1 MNAVRAEW
9 YRLWRRRSPWGLLM
23 ASVAC
28 VFGYYVLTWASAAAA
43 SLAVSRGAPQP
54 AGPGPGALVDA
65 LGLARFGTTGLD
77 VAASLATLALIAVAS
92 SLVGSEYAS
101 GTLRLIVPRLGD
113 RAAFVAAKFAV
124 LAAFASL
131 TVAACVEAAL
141 LASVLVT
148 FVADLPRPAAP
159 ALATAV
165 VVGALRTLVAVAP
178 YAAIALAATFLSRS
192 TAVGF
197 AIGLAVFLL
206 EGVATAIA
214 GALLG
219 VPLVADLGIAR
230 NVHVVMRA
238 TPGDDVRIPGFDAPL
253 ALAILAAYACGALF
267 LAISVFRRRDLVA

>member
-77 VAASLATLALIAVAS
+77 VAASLLDVEPVSAARGFPPDAVD
-92 SLVGSEYAS
+92 VE
-101 GTLRLIVPRLGD
+101 T
-113 RAAFVAAKFAV
+113 VAAEGEPWTAFAV

-148 FVADLPRPAAP
+148 FVADLPRPAAA

-192 TAVGF
+192 TAVGL